1 MTTCDSLQRAQAIG
15 ARSRLPDSISRQLAC
30 GRTLHMGF
38 FFDGFARNLEQDQ
51 QENRVSNIARLFLA
65 HKQDQPGMPH
75 DTFNLNRKAYLS
87 GLGADYDASLGARA
101 NGVARTMLDKM
112 ADIPADVAVDQGLE
126 ATKDKL
132 SGNSAWQRVKQDLNH
147 LIDKPGN
154 VFKVVKDLAIN
165 AAAEAFETSRDSRL
179 AAHVLK
185 TGASTRI
192 EGALEWLD
200 RHISEL
206 RADTRMPLRTI
217 KVSVFGF
224 DFGATLAR
232 VFIRAL
238 FERCEKRGDIYLYRQ
253 AQVEVVF
260 AGLLD
265 AVDRS
270 APEVPP
276 LEYFLP
282 ATNAMEDGGLV
293 HPDVKAVLHLVAAHE
308 RRFYRRA
315 RLLGETRRHW
325 REELMPGVSED
336 VGGGIA
342 PGEYKPTIQ
351 LALTSLLRMY
361 KAAVEAGAALPN
373 LDELAQK
380 DAEIAALFKVD
391 AAVPQLVARYQR
403 LVATGTP
410 GHQGFVQ
417 HMRHYIRWLAIG
429 WRNYQRELK
438 ELDQREDELHQR
450 QFARSSGVARLLG
463 QSTESAY
470 ERQLRLSETR
480 KLQQRRE
487 TLHEQNGWLEEVN
500 KEARSLK
507 SRLQAYGSRAA
518 GTQQQLKVWLEL
530 LEEWDSPG
538 QLPQPIHELFS
549 LHVHDQL
556 SLHEA
561 QRLVRSFT
569 GELYFAIRGFD
580 LPD

>member
-38 FFDGFARNLEQDQ
+38 FFDGFARNLEQDLK
-51 QENRVSNIARLFLA
+51 ENRVSNIARLFMA
-65 HKQDQPGMPH
+65 HHEPDR
-75 DTFNLNRKAYLS
+75 DDDFTLYRKAYLS

-147 LIDKPGN
+147 LLDKPGN
-154 VFKVVKDLAIN
+154 AFKVFKDLAIN
-165 AAAEAFETSRDSRL
+165 AAAEAFETSRDSRW
-179 AAHVLK
+179 AGHVLK
-185 TGASTRI
+185 TGASTRL
-192 EGALEWLD
+192 EGALAELD
-200 RHISEL
+200 ATIDKARSEKI
-206 RADTRMPLRTI
+206 PLRTI

-276 LEYFLP
+276 LEFFLL
-282 ATNAMEDGGLV
+282 ATNAMEDGGLI

-391 AAVPQLVARYQR
+391 AAVPKLVARYQQR
-403 LVATGTP
+403 VAAGTP

-538 QLPQPIHELFS
+538 RLPQPIHELFS

>member
-38 FFDGFARNLEQDQ
+38 FFDGFARNLEQDLK
-51 QENRVSNIARLFLA
+51 ENRVSNIARLFMA
-65 HKQDQPGMPH
+65 HQDPEFDNEFH
-75 DTFNLNRKAYLS
+75 LYRAAYLS

-126 ATKDKL
+126 AAKDKL

-147 LIDKPGN
+147 LLDKPGN
-154 VFKVVKDLAIN
+154 AFKVFKDLAIN
-165 AAAEAFETSRDSRL
+165 AAAEAFETSRDSRW
-179 AAHVLK
+179 AGHVLK
-185 TGASTRI
+185 TGASTRL
-192 EGALEWLD
+192 EGALAELD
-200 RHISEL
+200 ATIDKARSEKI
-206 RADTRMPLRTI
+206 PLRTI

-276 LEYFLP
+276 LEFFLL
-282 ATNAMEDGGLV
+282 ATNAMEDGGLI

-391 AAVPQLVARYQR
+391 AAVPNLVARYQQR
-403 LVATGTP
+403 VAADTP

-429 WRNYQRELK
+429 WHNYQRELK

>member
-1 MTTCDSLQRAQAIG
+1 
-15 ARSRLPDSISRQLAC
+15 
-30 GRTLHMGF
+30 MGF

-75 DTFNLNRKAYLS
+75 DTFNLNREAYLS

-101 NGVARTMLDKM
+101 NGVARTMLDEM
-112 ADIPADVAVDQGLE
+112 ADTPADVAAKQGLE
-126 ATKDKL
+126 AAKDKL

-154 VFKVVKDLAIN
+154 ALKVFKDLAVN

-185 TGASTRI
+185 TGASTRL
-192 EGALEWLD
+192 EGALAELD
-200 RHISEL
+200 ATIDKARSEKI
-206 RADTRMPLRTI
+206 PLRTI

-232 VFIRAL
+232 VFIRTL
-238 FERCEKRGDIYLYRQ
+238 FGRCEKRGGVYLYRQ

-361 KAAVEAGAALPN
+361 KAAVEAGAA
-373 LDELAQK
+373 
-380 DAEIAALFKVD
+380 
-391 AAVPQLVARYQR
+391 
-403 LVATGTP
+403 
-410 GHQGFVQ
+410 
-417 HMRHYIRWLAIG
+417 
-429 WRNYQRELK
+429 
-438 ELDQREDELHQR
+438 
-450 QFARSSGVARLLG
+450 
-463 QSTESAY
+463 
-470 ERQLRLSETR
+470 
-480 KLQQRRE
+480 
-487 TLHEQNGWLEEVN
+487 
-500 KEARSLK
+500 
-507 SRLQAYGSRAA
+507 
-518 GTQQQLKVWLEL
+518 
-530 LEEWDSPG
+530 
-538 QLPQPIHELFS
+538 
-549 LHVHDQL
+549 
-556 SLHEA
+556 
-561 QRLVRSFT
+561 
-569 GELYFAIRGFD
+569 
-580 LPD
+580 